1 VVSQV
6 YSCHVINP
14 IEAQREGDGGFR
26 TTSWSR
32 KSGGKL
38 FVILHPN
45 SQNIKEGE
53 LMRLDEE
60 SMKKGRVYVW
70 RHEGD
75 PKSNAGA
82 GCFAVASSDMDY
94 GKEYEV
100 HFLGYLEDK

>member
-1 VVSQV
+1 
-6 YSCHVINP
+6 
-14 IEAQREGDGGFR
+14 
-26 TTSWSR
+26 
-32 KSGGKL
+32 
-38 FVILHPN
+38 
-45 SQNIKEGE
+45 
-53 LMRLDEE
+53 MRLDEE